1 MEINTAS
8 TAYVQ
13 VQNTSSDT
21 SNAEE
26 PDFIHDNV
34 VWSITEKGRATGIT
48 MEYLTGKSPHSTTSA
63 TPFSKSRFFTF
74 RMPLLTTINHM
85 IPALNG

>member
-13 VQNTSSDT
+13 VKNTSSDT
-21 SNAEE
+21 SNSEE
-26 PDFIHDNV
+26 PDFIHDNG
-34 VWSITEKGRATGIT
+34 VWIITGKGRAAGIT
-48 MEYLTGKSPHSTTSA
+48 MEYLTGKLPHSTTSA
-63 TPFSKSRFFTF
+63 TPFSKSRFVTF
-74 RMPLLTTINHM
+74 WMPLLITVNHM